1 MRPIYL
7 ISKTPYDGVIHIP
20 VLSTRFLHPSIDFS
34 AYEGVVITS
43 KQAVLALQHYV
54 FDWKKIKWIAV
65 SEATAQSAYEAGAEI
80 IEIAE
85 GYGESIPDV
94 LNRKKRGKWLYARPE
109 TVASEWVDSVRKAG
123 IEIDEAIVYETACNE
138 DAYSQTIAAEGVLI
152 FTSPSAIRCF
162 LRGYTI
168 LPTHEVV
175 VIGKTTQ
182 NALPEGVSSH
192 MSPTASVASAVE
204 LAFQI
209 AVAS

>member
-7 ISKTPYDGVIHIP
+7 LSKTPFDGVVHIP
-20 VLSTRFLHPSIDFS
+20 VLSIRFLQPSIDFS
-34 AYEGVVITS
+34 AYEGIIITS
-43 KQAVLALQHYV
+43 KQAVLALQQYV

-65 SEATAQSAYEAGAEI
+65 SEATAQSAYDAGARA

-85 GYGESIPDV
+85 GYGESIPAV
-94 LNRKKRGKWLYARPE
+94 LDREKRGKWLYARPE
-109 TVASEWVDSVRKAG
+109 TVASEWVDSARKAG

-138 DAYSQTIAAEGVLI
+138 NAYSQTIAAEGVLI

-168 LPTHEVV
+168 LPTHQIV

-209 AVAS
+209 AAAS